1 MPYYTKMPYF
11 LELFLHECIFKAPD
25 VFAFKTITAT
35 NLNQASLF
43 SSSVCLRKDFIK
55 TLIQNTGYK
64 DNQSFSPIIF
74 IIS

>member
-1 MPYYTKMPYF
+1 MSYYTKMPYF
-11 LELFLHECIFKAPD
+11 LELFVHECIFKAPD

-55 TLIQNTGYK
+55 IQVIK
-64 DNQSFSPIIF
+64 DNQPFSPIIC